1 MNTFHVII
9 PARFAS
15 TRLPG
20 KPLAKIGALTMIERV
35 YRQAEKSGARSVCV
49 ATDDQKIVDEVQRFG
64 GQVILTSAAHVS
76 GTDRVYEAAQKLGLA
91 DTDIV
96 VNLQGDEP
104 FVPAENI
111 TQVADLVASSNHP
124 MSTLCYPIEAAE
136 DIENPNVVKVVKSA
150 AGHALYFSRATIPYT
165 RNPEE
170 GHPDYFRH
178 IGIYGFNMAFLKQ
191 YAELSESS
199 LEQAEKLEQLRVLEN
214 GFSIAIAVAQLEPP
228 AGIDTPEDLV
238 AANQLVEQL
247 REE

>member
-170 GHPDYFRH
+170 GRPDFFRH

>member
-150 AGHALYFSRATIPYT
+150 AGHALYFSRANIPYT